1 MYYIIDKYLK
11 KYKNK
16 NNEFIKSIVNS
27 KLKKY
32 EKVILLL
39 SKINNYLDKLTSKSI
54 IICNLKF
61 FFKFKNLKDKL
72 FLHYIKIYYDSLYNQ
87 KKVIK
92 NNINK
97 DTLFENSYYYG
108 QIKIINETIQLISSF
123 IKQHDL
129 SINLY
134 KK

>member
-11 KYKNK
+11 IYKNK

-39 SKINNYLDKLTSKSI
+39 SKINNYLDKLTSKSL

-61 FFKFKNLKDKL
+61 FFKSRNLKDKL
-72 FLHYIKIYYDSLYNQ
+72 FLHYIKIYHY
-87 KKVIK
+87 
-92 NNINK
+92 
-97 DTLFENSYYYG
+97 
-108 QIKIINETIQLISSF
+108 
-123 IKQHDL
+123 
-129 SINLY
+129 
-134 KK
+134 